1 MTIAGQQAA
10 RSATGRAGDAGR
22 QVVGRAGPG
31 LSRPPAPPVLI
42 FGAILATI
50 AAGGAAGFNPWAGL
64 VILLG
69 AAYVLLVATRP
80 TVAVFVLIAVVPL
93 TSGLRRGFPVPG
105 FRLSE
110 ILITVTGGL
119 LLISLHSRQAVRW
132 RAVDWWLA
140 AYTAGGLLIGLAAA
154 SIDGRTGTLDLNSL
168 VGPLQFLLLYR
179 AVISGARNQ
188 ETRRMGLR
196 LIIGGSVIVSALA
209 VLQQLDVPGVRDF
222 IAYITG
228 GSVFKTWSYDKFP
241 RATGVFPHWHPLAGY
256 LLIVIL
262 LIFALL
268 LDPEQNVAARPVLV
282 LPLAV
287 DMLALVCS
295 VSLTIFFAVAA
306 GALLLGVWYR
316 RLGRILGLLAT
327 GAAVSLL
334 LFSSLL
340 SARLESQY
348 SGNSSGAV
356 PQTIGYRFQVWQD
369 QYLPA
374 MAGHWILGYGTGEI
388 PGITW
393 LHTENLYLT
402 VLLRGG
408 ILLMLIY
415 AGLMIA
421 LAQRSARLLDVP
433 EPERRAVVRVL
444 LAVTVILVP
453 INAIFPY
460 LTASGMPQLFW
471 LLPALAFAPWPAG
484 HPHSRRRL
492 NKSPQRTRP
501 MRAADRRNRQQK
513 QITDGERP
521 ASYESTA
528 RAQLRRSDSGPNS
541 GSRPGPPLPAAPGAV
556 GGGGMAGDFRD
567 A

>member
-1 MTIAGQQAA
+1 M
-10 RSATGRAGDAGR
+10 
-22 QVVGRAGPG
+22 VVGRGGAN
-31 LSRPPAPPVLI
+31 LSRSPAPPVLV
-42 FGAILATI
+42 FGAVLASI

-69 AAYVLLVATRP
+69 AAYALLVVSRP
-80 TVAVFVLIAVVPL
+80 TAAIFVLVTAAPL

-110 ILITVTGGL
+110 ILTILTGGL

-140 AYTAGGLLIGLAAA
+140 AYTIGSLLIGLAAA
-154 SIDGRTGTLDLNSL
+154 AIDGRTGTLDFNPL

-179 AVISGARNQ
+179 SVISGARSQ
-188 ETRRMGLR
+188 ETRRTSLR
-196 LIIGGSVIVSALA
+196 LIFGGSVIVSVLA

-256 LLIVIL
+256 LLIIIL
-262 LIFALL
+262 LLFAFL
-268 LDPEQNVAARPVLV
+268 LDPEQKVVARPVLAV
-282 LPLAV
+282 ILGV

-295 VSLTIFFAVAA
+295 VSLTVFFAVAA

-348 SGNSSGAV
+348 SGGSSGAV

-369 QYLPA
+369 EYLPA
-374 MAGHWILGYGTGEI
+374 MAGHWIFGYGTGDV

-402 VLLRGG
+402 LLLRGG
-408 ILLMLIY
+408 VLLLLVY
-415 AGLMIA
+415 AALMIA
-421 LAQRSARLLDVP
+421 LVQRSIRLLDVP

-471 LLPALAFAPWPAG
+471 LLPAFAFAPWPAG
-484 HPHSRRRL
+484 HPHSRRF
-492 NKSPQRTRP
+492 NKSPQPLGRFART
-501 MRAADRRNRQQK
+501 DRRRRYYEQ
-513 QITDGERP
+513 TAGGEHP
-521 ASYESTA
+521 AS
-528 RAQLRRSDSGPNS
+528 P
-541 GSRPGPPLPAAPGAV
+541 
-556 GGGGMAGDFRD
+556 
-567 A
+567 